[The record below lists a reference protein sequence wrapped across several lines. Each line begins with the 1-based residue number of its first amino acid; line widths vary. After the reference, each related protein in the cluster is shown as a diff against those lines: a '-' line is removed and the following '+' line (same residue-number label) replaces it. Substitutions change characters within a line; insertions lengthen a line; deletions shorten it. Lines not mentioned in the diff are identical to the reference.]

1 MECKLKKYDTGYTQ
15 VLNDVLY
22 DKTISLRAKGLYA
35 YLFSKPDGWQFHM
48 AVIEKEV
55 LESKG
60 QMYTAIK
67 ELIEKGYITRR
78 QINENGVFGGIV
90 YEFIFPD
97 RERKTPC
104 AEIPVYGQT
113 ATHNNKDNLNNTDN
127 LNLKEINKEKMENEK
142 IRIETGK
149 FFLDNS
155 MPGYKDVTKGMTD
168 DQCEKL
174 WKYIYDKYLG
184 QELTVW
190 TIRKI
195 IAKFNKENLT

>member
-22 DKTISLRAKGLYA
+22 DKTISLRAKGIYA

-104 AEIPVYGQT
+104 AEISVCGKT
-113 ATHNNKDNLNNTDN
+113 GTHNNTDILSNTDN
-127 LNLKEINKEKMENEK
+127 LNLKEINKEKIEDKK
-142 IRIETGK
+142 IKIETGQ
-149 FFLDNS
+149 FYLDNT
-155 MPGYKDVTKGMTD
+155 MPEYKDVTVGMTD
-168 DQCEKL
+168 KQCEKL
-174 WKYIYDKYLG
+174 WAYIYDKYLG
-184 QELTVW
+184 QELTVGA
-190 TIRKI
+190 IRKMI
-195 IAKFNKENLT
+195 TKFNKENLT

>member
-1 MECKLKKYDTGYTQ
+1 MECKLKKYETGYTQ

-48 AVIEKEV
+48 SIIEKEV

-78 QINENGVFGGIV
+78 QVNENGVFGGII
-90 YEFIFPD
+90 YEFIFPS

-104 AEIPVYGQT
+104 AEISVYGQT
-113 ATHNNKDNLNNTDN
+113 STHNNTDILSNTDN
-127 LNLKEINKEKMENEK
+127 LNLKEINKEKSENDK
-142 IRIETGK
+142 IRIESGT
-149 FFLDNS
+149 FFLDNT
-155 MPGYKDVTKGMTD
+155 MPEYKDATRGMTD
-168 DQCEKL
+168 EQCYKL
-174 WKYIYDKYLG
+174 WKYIYDNYIG
-184 QELTVW
+184 QELTIG
-190 TIRKI
+190 TIKKMI
-195 IAKFNKENLT
+195 SKFNKENLY